1 MRGVAVIGNIA
12 LDTIAGGRPRVG
24 GAPYHA
30 ARALRLLGGGSRIVA
45 RSAESDRRALVA
57 PLAALGVQWTWLAAP
72 STTTFEI
79 RYHGEER
86 EMSIGDPGSPWTL
99 EDARAVGR
107 AEWVQVGG
115 LTRAD
120 FPPDV
125 LAALAR
131 DRRLALDGQAL
142 VRRADTGPLVLDAD
156 FDPAVLRHLTALKLN
171 EEEVAALGGEE
182 RGHRARRPRA
192 AAHARLD
199 RGAADQP
206 RRPRADPR
214 AAHRHRQP
222 DGRRRCLPR
231 RLRLGARGRPPP
243 RLGRAPRGHDGRTRA
258 RADRGAGRVIALVRT
273 VDGVFRV
280 DVETEV
286 VFGEV
291 DETVDHE
298 QVELELPRVVAASAA
313 GATVVAVVDRRPP
326 LVVSY
331 DAGLTWNEAGGG
343 LPPGFDVAVDPA
355 DPDRILF
362 AARNRLHLSTDG
374 GRFWRSLAPELP
386 DVEAVAWEARLAP

>member
-107 AEWVQVGG
+107 ADWIQVGG

-131 DRRLALDGQAL
+131 GSRLALDGQAL
-142 VRRADTGPLVLDAD
+142 VRRPDTGPLVLDAD

-171 EEEVAALGGEE
+171 E
-182 RGHRARRPRA
+182 
-192 AAHARLD
+192 
-199 RGAADQP
+199 
-206 RRPRADPR
+206 
-214 AAHRHRQP
+214 
-222 DGRRRCLPR
+222 
-231 RLRLGARGRPPP
+231 
-243 RLGRAPRGHDGRTRA
+243 
-258 RADRGAGRVIALVRT
+258 
-273 VDGVFRV
+273 
-280 DVETEV
+280 
-286 VFGEV
+286 
-291 DETVDHE
+291 
-298 QVELELPRVVAASAA
+298 
-313 GATVVAVVDRRPP
+313 
-326 LVVSY
+326 
-331 DAGLTWNEAGGG
+331 
-343 LPPGFDVAVDPA
+343 
-355 DPDRILF
+355 
-362 AARNRLHLSTDG
+362 
-374 GRFWRSLAPELP
+374 
-386 DVEAVAWEARLAP
+386 

>member
-1 MRGVAVIGNIA
+1 VRGVAVIGNIA

-107 AEWVQVGG
+107 AEWIQVGG

-142 VRRADTGPLVLDAD
+142 VRRAEIGPLVLDAD

-182 RGHRARRPRA
+182 EVIKLGVPELLLTHGSTGALLISRGVRERIPVRRIDTDDPTGAGDAFLAAYAWARAAGHRPVS
-192 AAHARLD
+192 
-199 RGAADQP
+199 
-206 RRPRADPR
+206 
-214 AAHRHRQP
+214 
-222 DGRRRCLPR
+222 
-231 RLRLGARGRPPP
+231 
-243 RLGRAPRGHDGRTRA
+243 
-258 RADRGAGRVIALVRT
+258 AGRHAAT
-273 VDGVFRV
+273 TAARV
-280 DVETEV
+280 
-286 VFGEV
+286 
-291 DETVDHE
+291 
-298 QVELELPRVVAASAA
+298 LELTAAPAA
-313 GATVVAVVDRRPP
+313 
-326 LVVSY
+326 
-331 DAGLTWNEAGGG
+331 
-343 LPPGFDVAVDPA
+343 
-355 DPDRILF
+355 
-362 AARNRLHLSTDG
+362 
-374 GRFWRSLAPELP
+374 
-386 DVEAVAWEARLAP
+386 